1 MTETPNSPQISTPE
15 QLEGIVAP
23 GQENLLE
30 EFVQEQENA
39 QNNQKILGKFN
50 SQEDLAKA
58 YTELEKRVGQQPEK
72 QPAEPSSVEE
82 TDDNYTTEAASE
94 LYGKE
99 YVDALSEKGLDM
111 ADIMKR
117 ADSGE
122 DISENYDTLAEVFNV
137 PKAVVE
143 NYVNAAQQSQA
154 PTAGLT
160 PEDGVEVR
168 NAIGGDEAFAEVTR
182 WAEKNVDKELLDQY
196 NKIADTNK
204 EAATWALK
212 FFQSQMK
219 SPGSVVEPKLYGGG
233 NVPAENKYE
242 SKQQVL
248 DAMNKTNSKGQRLYD
263 VDEAYRDKVAKILLN
278 SDVF

>member
-1 MTETPNSPQISTPE
+1 MTQSSNNPQISTPE
-15 QLEGIVAP
+15 QLEGLVGP
-23 GQENLLE
+23 GQENILE
-30 EFVQEQENA
+30 EFVQEQEAA
-39 QNNQKILGKFN
+39 QSNDKILGKFN
-50 SQEDLAKA
+50 TQEDLAKA
-58 YTELEKRVGQQPEK
+58 YTELEKRVGQQPQNETS
-72 QPAEPSSVEE
+72 EPPVEQ
-82 TDDNYTTEAASE
+82 TDDNYTAEAASE

-99 YVDALSEKGLDM
+99 YVDALSEKGVDM

-122 DISENYDTLAEVFNV
+122 DISANYDTLAEVFNV

-143 NYVNAAQQSQA
+143 NYVNAAQQTQMPA
-154 PTAGLT
+154 PGLT

-168 NAIGGDEAFAEVTR
+168 NAIGGDEAFAEVTQ
-182 WAEKNVDKELLDQY
+182 WVEKNVDKQTLDNY

-204 EAATWALK
+204 EAALWALK
-212 FFQSQMK
+212 FFQAQMK

-233 NVPAENKYE
+233 NVPSQSTYE

>member
-1 MTETPNSPQISTPE
+1 MTQSSNNPQISTPE
-15 QLEGIVAP
+15 QLEGLVGP
-23 GQENLLE
+23 GQENILE
-30 EFVQEQENA
+30 EFVQEQEAA
-39 QNNQKILGKFN
+39 QSNDKILGKFN
-50 SQEDLAKA
+50 TQEDLAKA
-58 YTELEKRVGQQPEK
+58 YTELEKRVGQQPQNET
-72 QPAEPSSVEE
+72 PEPPVEQ
-82 TDDNYTTEAASE
+82 TDDNYTAEAASE

-99 YVDALSEKGLDM
+99 YVDALSEKGVDM
-111 ADIMKR
+111 ADIMRR

-122 DISENYDTLAEVFNV
+122 DISANYDTLAEVFNV

-143 NYVNAAQQSQA
+143 NYVNAAQQTQMPA
-154 PTAGLT
+154 PGLT

-168 NAIGGDEAFAEVTR
+168 NAIGGDEAFAEVTQ
-182 WAEKNVDKELLDQY
+182 WAEKNVDKQTLDNY

-204 EAATWALK
+204 EAALWALK
-212 FFQSQMK
+212 FFQAQMK

-233 NVPAENKYE
+233 NVPSQTTYE

>member
-1 MTETPNSPQISTPE
+1 MTQSSNNPQISTPE
-15 QLEGIVAP
+15 QLEGLVGP
-23 GQENLLE
+23 GQENILE
-30 EFVQEQENA
+30 EFVQEQEAA
-39 QNNQKILGKFN
+39 QSNDKILGKFN
-50 SQEDLAKA
+50 TQEDLAKA
-58 YTELEKRVGQQPEK
+58 YTELEKRVGQQSQNETPE
-72 QPAEPSSVEE
+72 PPVEQ
-82 TDDNYTTEAASE
+82 TDDNYTAEAASE

-99 YVDALSEKGLDM
+99 YVDALAEKGVDM

-122 DISENYDTLAEVFNV
+122 DISSNYDTLAEVFNV

-143 NYVNAAQQSQA
+143 NYVNAAQQTQMPA
-154 PTAGLT
+154 PGLT

-168 NAIGGDEAFAEVTR
+168 NAIGGDEAFAEVTQ
-182 WAEKNVDKELLDQY
+182 WVEKNVDKQTLDNY

-204 EAATWALK
+204 EAALWALK
-212 FFQSQMK
+212 FFQAQMK

-233 NVPAENKYE
+233 NVPSQSTYE

-278 SDVF
+278 SEVF

>member
-1 MTETPNSPQISTPE
+1 MTQSSNNPQISTPE
-15 QLEGIVAP
+15 QLEGLVGP
-23 GQENLLE
+23 GQENILE
-30 EFVQEQENA
+30 EFVQEQEAA
-39 QNNQKILGKFN
+39 QSNDKILGKFN
-50 SQEDLAKA
+50 TQEDLAKA
-58 YTELEKRVGQQPEK
+58 YTELEKRVGQQPKNET
-72 QPAEPSSVEE
+72 PEPPVEQ
-82 TDDNYTTEAASE
+82 TDDNYTAEAASE

-99 YVDALSEKGLDM
+99 YVDALSEKGVDM

-122 DISENYDTLAEVFNV
+122 DISANYDTLAEVFNV

-143 NYVNAAQQSQA
+143 NYVNAAQQTQMPA
-154 PTAGLT
+154 PGLT

-168 NAIGGDEAFAEVTR
+168 NAIGGDEAFAEVTQ
-182 WAEKNVDKELLDQY
+182 WVEKNVDKQTLENY

-204 EAATWALK
+204 EAALWALK
-212 FFQSQMK
+212 YFQAQMK

-233 NVPAENKYE
+233 NVPSQSTYE

>member
-1 MTETPNSPQISTPE
+1 MTQSSNNPQISTPE
-15 QLEGIVAP
+15 QLEGLVGP
-23 GQENLLE
+23 GQENILE
-30 EFVQEQENA
+30 EFVQEQEAA
-39 QNNQKILGKFN
+39 QSNDKILGKFN
-50 SQEDLAKA
+50 TQEDLAKA
-58 YTELEKRVGQQPEK
+58 YTELEKRVGQQPKNET
-72 QPAEPSSVEE
+72 PEPPVEQ
-82 TDDNYTTEAASE
+82 TDDNYTAEAASE

-99 YVDALSEKGLDM
+99 YVDALSEKGVDM

-122 DISENYDTLAEVFNV
+122 DISANYDTLAEVFNV

-143 NYVNAAQQSQA
+143 NYVNAAQQTQMPA
-154 PTAGLT
+154 PGLT

-168 NAIGGDEAFAEVTR
+168 NAIGGDEAFAEVTQ
-182 WAEKNVDKELLDQY
+182 WVEKNVDKQTLDNY

-204 EAATWALK
+204 EAALWALK
-212 FFQSQMK
+212 FFQAQMK

-233 NVPAENKYE
+233 NVPSQSTYE

>member
-1 MTETPNSPQISTPE
+1 MTQSSNNPQISTPE
-15 QLEGIVAP
+15 QLEGLVGP
-23 GQENLLE
+23 GQENILE
-30 EFVQEQENA
+30 EFVQEQEAA
-39 QNNQKILGKFN
+39 QSNDKILGKFN
-50 SQEDLAKA
+50 TQEDLAKA
-58 YTELEKRVGQQPEK
+58 YTELEKRVGQQP
-72 QPAEPSSVEE
+72 QNDTPEPPVEQ
-82 TDDNYTTEAASE
+82 TDDNYTAEAASE

-99 YVDALSEKGLDM
+99 YVDALSEKGVDM

-122 DISENYDTLAEVFNV
+122 DISANFDTLAEVFNV

-143 NYVNAAQQSQA
+143 NYVNAAQQTQMPAS
-154 PTAGLT
+154 GLT

-168 NAIGGDEAFAEVTR
+168 NAIGGDEAFAEVTQ
-182 WAEKNVDKELLDQY
+182 WVEKNVDKQTLENY

-204 EAATWALK
+204 EAALWALK
-212 FFQSQMK
+212 FFQAQMK

-233 NVPAENKYE
+233 NVPSQSTYE

>member
-1 MTETPNSPQISTPE
+1 MTQSSNNPQISTPE
-15 QLEGIVAP
+15 QLEGLVDP
-23 GQENLLE
+23 GQENILE
-30 EFVQEQENA
+30 EFVQEQEAA
-39 QNNQKILGKFN
+39 QSNDKILGKFN
-50 SQEDLAKA
+50 TQEDLAKA
-58 YTELEKRVGQQPEK
+58 YTELEKRVGQQPQNET
-72 QPAEPSSVEE
+72 PEPPVEQ
-82 TDDNYTTEAASE
+82 TDDNYTAEAASE

-99 YVDALSEKGLDM
+99 YVDALSEKGVDM

-122 DISENYDTLAEVFNV
+122 DISANYDTLAEVFNV

-143 NYVNAAQQSQA
+143 NYVNAAQQTQMPA
-154 PTAGLT
+154 PGLT

-168 NAIGGDEAFAEVTR
+168 NAIGGDEAFAEVTQ
-182 WAEKNVDKELLDQY
+182 WVEKNVDKQTLENY

-204 EAATWALK
+204 EAALWALK
-212 FFQSQMK
+212 FFQAQMK

-233 NVPAENKYE
+233 NVPSQSTYE

>member
-1 MTETPNSPQISTPE
+1 MTQSSNNPQISTPE
-15 QLEGIVAP
+15 QLEGLVGP
-23 GQENLLE
+23 GQENILE
-30 EFVQEQENA
+30 EFVQEQEAA
-39 QNNQKILGKFN
+39 QNNDKILGKFN
-50 SQEDLAKA
+50 TQEDLAKA
-58 YTELEKRVGQQPEK
+58 YTELEKRVGQQPKNET
-72 QPAEPSSVEE
+72 PEPPVEQ
-82 TDDNYTTEAASE
+82 TDDNYTAEAASE

-99 YVDALSEKGLDM
+99 YVDALSEKGVDM

-122 DISENYDTLAEVFNV
+122 DISANYDTLAEVFNV

-143 NYVNAAQQSQA
+143 NYVNAAQQTQMPA
-154 PTAGLT
+154 PGLT

-168 NAIGGDEAFAEVTR
+168 NAIGGDEAFAEVTQ
-182 WAEKNVDKELLDQY
+182 WAEKNIDKQTLDNY

-204 EAATWALK
+204 EAALWALK

-233 NVPAENKYE
+233 NVPSQTTYE

>member
-1 MTETPNSPQISTPE
+1 MTQSSNNPQISTPE
-15 QLEGIVAP
+15 QLEGLVGP
-23 GQENLLE
+23 GQENILE
-30 EFVQEQENA
+30 EFVQEQEAA
-39 QNNQKILGKFN
+39 QSNDKILGKFN
-50 SQEDLAKA
+50 TQEDLAKA
-58 YTELEKRVGQQPEK
+58 YTELEKRVGQQSQNETPE
-72 QPAEPSSVEE
+72 PPVEQ
-82 TDDNYTTEAASE
+82 TDDNYTAEAASE

-99 YVDALSEKGLDM
+99 YVDALAEKGVDM

-122 DISENYDTLAEVFNV
+122 DISSNYDTLAEVFNV

-143 NYVNAAQQSQA
+143 NYVNAAQQTQMPA
-154 PTAGLT
+154 PGLT

-168 NAIGGDEAFAEVTR
+168 NAIGGDEAFAEVTQ
-182 WAEKNVDKELLDQY
+182 WVEKNVDKQTLDNY

-204 EAATWALK
+204 EAALWALK
-212 FFQSQMK
+212 FFQAQMK

-233 NVPAENKYE
+233 NVPSQSTYE

>member
-1 MTETPNSPQISTPE
+1 MTQSSNNPQISTPE
-15 QLEGIVAP
+15 QLEGLVGP
-23 GQENLLE
+23 GQENILE
-30 EFVQEQENA
+30 EFVQEQEAA
-39 QNNQKILGKFN
+39 QSNDKILGKFN
-50 SQEDLAKA
+50 TQEDLAKA
-58 YTELEKRVGQQPEK
+58 YTELEKRVGQQPKNET
-72 QPAEPSSVEE
+72 PEPPVEQ
-82 TDDNYTTEAASE
+82 TDDNYTAEAASE

-99 YVDALSEKGLDM
+99 YVDALSEKGVDM

-122 DISENYDTLAEVFNV
+122 DISANYDTLAEVFNV

-143 NYVNAAQQSQA
+143 NYVNAAQQTQMPA
-154 PTAGLT
+154 PGLT

-168 NAIGGDEAFAEVTR
+168 NAIGGDEAFAEVTQ
-182 WAEKNVDKELLDQY
+182 WVEKNVDKQTLENY
-196 NKIADTNK
+196 NKIADTNN
-204 EAATWALK
+204 EAALWALK
-212 FFQSQMK
+212 FFQAQMK

-233 NVPAENKYE
+233 NVPSQSTYE

>member
-1 MTETPNSPQISTPE
+1 MTQSSNNPQISTPE
-15 QLEGIVAP
+15 QLEGLVGP
-23 GQENLLE
+23 GQENILE
-30 EFVQEQENA
+30 EFVQEQEAA
-39 QNNQKILGKFN
+39 QSNDKILGKFN
-50 SQEDLAKA
+50 TQEDLAKA
-58 YTELEKRVGQQPEK
+58 YTELEKRVGQQPQNET
-72 QPAEPSSVEE
+72 PEPPVEQ
-82 TDDNYTTEAASE
+82 TDDNYTAEAASE

-99 YVDALSEKGLDM
+99 YVDALSEKGVDM

-122 DISENYDTLAEVFNV
+122 DISANYDTLAEVFNV

-143 NYVNAAQQSQA
+143 NYVNAAQQTQMPA
-154 PTAGLT
+154 PGLT

-168 NAIGGDEAFAEVTR
+168 NAIGGDEAFAEVTQ
-182 WAEKNVDKELLDQY
+182 WVEKNVDKQTLDNY

-204 EAATWALK
+204 EAALWALK
-212 FFQSQMK
+212 FFQAQMK

-233 NVPAENKYE
+233 NVPSQTTYE

>member
-1 MTETPNSPQISTPE
+1 MTQSSNNPQISTPE
-15 QLEGIVAP
+15 QLEGLVGP
-23 GQENLLE
+23 GQENILE
-30 EFVQEQENA
+30 EFVQEQEAA
-39 QNNQKILGKFN
+39 QSNDKILGKFN
-50 SQEDLAKA
+50 TQEDLAKA
-58 YTELEKRVGQQPEK
+58 YTELEKRVGQQPQNETS
-72 QPAEPSSVEE
+72 EPPVEQ
-82 TDDNYTTEAASE
+82 TDDNYTAEAASE

-99 YVDALSEKGLDM
+99 YVDALSEKGVDM

-122 DISENYDTLAEVFNV
+122 DISANYDTLAEVFNV

-143 NYVNAAQQSQA
+143 NYVNAAQQTQMPAS
-154 PTAGLT
+154 GLT

-168 NAIGGDEAFAEVTR
+168 NAIGGDEAFAEVTQ
-182 WAEKNVDKELLDQY
+182 WVEKNVDKQTLDNY

-204 EAATWALK
+204 EAALWALK
-212 FFQSQMK
+212 FFQAQMK

-233 NVPAENKYE
+233 NVPSQTTYE

>member
-1 MTETPNSPQISTPE
+1 MTQSSNNPQISTPE
-15 QLEGIVAP
+15 QLEGLVGP
-23 GQENLLE
+23 GQENILE
-30 EFVQEQENA
+30 EFVQEQEAA
-39 QNNQKILGKFN
+39 QSNDKILGKFN
-50 SQEDLAKA
+50 TQEDLAKA
-58 YTELEKRVGQQPEK
+58 YTELEKRVGQQPQNET
-72 QPAEPSSVEE
+72 PEPPVEQ
-82 TDDNYTTEAASE
+82 TDDNYTVEAASE

-99 YVDALSEKGLDM
+99 YVDALSEKGVDM

-122 DISENYDTLAEVFNV
+122 DISANYDTLAEVFNV

-143 NYVNAAQQSQA
+143 NYVNAAQQTQMPA
-154 PTAGLT
+154 PGLT

-168 NAIGGDEAFAEVTR
+168 NAIGGDEAFAEVTQ
-182 WAEKNVDKELLDQY
+182 WVEKNVDKQTLENY

-204 EAATWALK
+204 EAALWALK
-212 FFQSQMK
+212 FFQAQMK

-233 NVPAENKYE
+233 NVPSQSTYE

>member
-1 MTETPNSPQISTPE
+1 MTQSSNNPQISTPE
-15 QLEGIVAP
+15 QLEGLVGP
-23 GQENLLE
+23 GQENILE
-30 EFVQEQENA
+30 EFVQEQEAA
-39 QNNQKILGKFN
+39 QSNDKILGKFN
-50 SQEDLAKA
+50 TQEDLAKA
-58 YTELEKRVGQQPEK
+58 YTELEKRVGQQPQNET
-72 QPAEPSSVEE
+72 PEPPVEQ
-82 TDDNYTTEAASE
+82 TDDNYTAEAASE

-117 ADSGE
+117 ADNGE
-122 DISENYDTLAEVFNV
+122 DISANYDTLAEVFNV

-143 NYVNAAQQSQA
+143 NYVNAAQQTQMPA
-154 PTAGLT
+154 PGLT

-168 NAIGGDEAFAEVTR
+168 NAIGGDEAFAEVTQ
-182 WAEKNVDKELLDQY
+182 WVEKNVDKQTLDNY

-204 EAATWALK
+204 EAALWALK
-212 FFQSQMK
+212 FFQAQMK

-233 NVPAENKYE
+233 NVPSQTTYE

>member
-1 MTETPNSPQISTPE
+1 MTQSSNNPQISTPE
-15 QLEGIVAP
+15 QLEGLVGP
-23 GQENLLE
+23 GQENILE
-30 EFVQEQENA
+30 EFVQEQEAA
-39 QNNQKILGKFN
+39 QSNDKILGKFN
-50 SQEDLAKA
+50 TQEDLAKA
-58 YTELEKRVGQQPEK
+58 YTELEKRVGQQSQNETPE
-72 QPAEPSSVEE
+72 PPVEQ
-82 TDDNYTTEAASE
+82 TDDNYTAEAASE

-99 YVDALSEKGLDM
+99 YVDALSEKGVDM

-122 DISENYDTLAEVFNV
+122 DISANYDTLAEVFNV

-143 NYVNAAQQSQA
+143 NYVNAAQQTQMPA
-154 PTAGLT
+154 PGLT

-168 NAIGGDEAFAEVTR
+168 NAIGGDEAFAEVTQ
-182 WAEKNVDKELLDQY
+182 WVEKNVDKQTLDNY

-204 EAATWALK
+204 EAALWALK
-212 FFQSQMK
+212 FFQAQMK

-233 NVPAENKYE
+233 NVPSQTTYE

>member
-1 MTETPNSPQISTPE
+1 MTQSSNNPQISTPE
-15 QLEGIVAP
+15 QLEGLVGP
-23 GQENLLE
+23 GQENILE
-30 EFVQEQENA
+30 EFVQEQEAA
-39 QNNQKILGKFN
+39 QSNDKILGKFN
-50 SQEDLAKA
+50 TQEDLAKA
-58 YTELEKRVGQQPEK
+58 YTELEKRVGQQPQNET
-72 QPAEPSSVEE
+72 PEPPVEQ
-82 TDDNYTTEAASE
+82 TDDNYTAEAASE

-99 YVDALSEKGLDM
+99 YVDALSEKGVDM

-122 DISENYDTLAEVFNV
+122 DISANYDTLAEVFNV

-143 NYVNAAQQSQA
+143 NYVNAAQQTQMPA
-154 PTAGLT
+154 PGLT

-168 NAIGGDEAFAEVTR
+168 NAIGGDEAFAEVTQ
-182 WAEKNVDKELLDQY
+182 WVEKNVDKQTLENY

-204 EAATWALK
+204 EAALWALK
-212 FFQSQMK
+212 FFQAQMK

-233 NVPAENKYE
+233 NVPSQSTYE

-248 DAMNKTNSKGQRLYD
+248 DAMNKNNSKGQRLYD

>member
-1 MTETPNSPQISTPE
+1 MTQSSNNPQISTPE
-15 QLEGIVAP
+15 QLEGLVGP
-23 GQENLLE
+23 GQENILE
-30 EFVQEQENA
+30 EFVQEQEAA
-39 QNNQKILGKFN
+39 QSNDKILGKFN
-50 SQEDLAKA
+50 TQEDLAKA
-58 YTELEKRVGQQPEK
+58 YTELEKRVGQQSQNETPE
-72 QPAEPSSVEE
+72 PPVEQ
-82 TDDNYTTEAASE
+82 TDDNYTAEAASE

-99 YVDALSEKGLDM
+99 YVDALAEKGVDM

-122 DISENYDTLAEVFNV
+122 DISANYDTLAEVFNV

-143 NYVNAAQQSQA
+143 NYVNAAQQTQMPA
-154 PTAGLT
+154 PGLT

-168 NAIGGDEAFAEVTR
+168 NAIGGDEAFAEVTQ
-182 WAEKNVDKELLDQY
+182 WVEKNVDKQTLDNY

-204 EAATWALK
+204 EAALWALK
-212 FFQSQMK
+212 FFQAQMK

-233 NVPAENKYE
+233 NVPSQSTYE

>member
-1 MTETPNSPQISTPE
+1 MTQSSNNPQISTPE
-15 QLEGIVAP
+15 QLEGLVGP
-23 GQENLLE
+23 GQENILE
-30 EFVQEQENA
+30 EFVQEQEAA
-39 QNNQKILGKFN
+39 QSNDKILGKFN
-50 SQEDLAKA
+50 TQEDLAKA
-58 YTELEKRVGQQPEK
+58 YTELEKRVGQQPQNET
-72 QPAEPSSVEE
+72 PEPPVEQ
-82 TDDNYTTEAASE
+82 TDDNYTAEAASE

-99 YVDALSEKGLDM
+99 YVDALSEKGVDM

-122 DISENYDTLAEVFNV
+122 DISANYDTLAEVFNV

-143 NYVNAAQQSQA
+143 NYVNAAQQTQMPA
-154 PTAGLT
+154 PGLT

-168 NAIGGDEAFAEVTR
+168 NAIGGDEAFAEVTQ
-182 WAEKNVDKELLDQY
+182 WAEKNIDKQTLDNY

-204 EAATWALK
+204 EAALWALK

-233 NVPAENKYE
+233 NVPSQTTYE

>member
-1 MTETPNSPQISTPE
+1 MTQSSNNPQISTPE
-15 QLEGIVAP
+15 QLEGLVGP
-23 GQENLLE
+23 GQENILE
-30 EFVQEQENA
+30 EFVQEQEAA
-39 QNNQKILGKFN
+39 QSNDKILGKFN
-50 SQEDLAKA
+50 TQEDLAKA
-58 YTELEKRVGQQPEK
+58 YTELEKRVGQQPKNET
-72 QPAEPSSVEE
+72 PEPPVEQ
-82 TDDNYTTEAASE
+82 TDDNYTAEAASE

-99 YVDALSEKGLDM
+99 YVDALSEKGVDM

-122 DISENYDTLAEVFNV
+122 DISANYDTLAEVFNV

-143 NYVNAAQQSQA
+143 NYVNAAQQTQMPA
-154 PTAGLT
+154 PGLT

-168 NAIGGDEAFAEVTR
+168 NAIGGDEAFAEVTQ
-182 WAEKNVDKELLDQY
+182 WVEKNVDKQTLDNY

-204 EAATWALK
+204 EAALWALK

-233 NVPAENKYE
+233 NVPSQTTYE

>member
-1 MTETPNSPQISTPE
+1 MTQSSNNPQISTPE
-15 QLEGIVAP
+15 QLEGLVGP
-23 GQENLLE
+23 GQENILE
-30 EFVQEQENA
+30 EFVQEQEAA
-39 QNNQKILGKFN
+39 QNNDKILGKFN
-50 SQEDLAKA
+50 TQEDLAKA
-58 YTELEKRVGQQPEK
+58 YTELEKRVGQQPQNET
-72 QPAEPSSVEE
+72 PEPPVEQ
-82 TDDNYTTEAASE
+82 TDDNYTAEAASE

-99 YVDALSEKGLDM
+99 YVDALSEKGVDM

-122 DISENYDTLAEVFNV
+122 DISANYDTLAEVFNV

-143 NYVNAAQQSQA
+143 NYVNAAQQTQMPA
-154 PTAGLT
+154 PGLT

-168 NAIGGDEAFAEVTR
+168 NAIGGDEAFAEVTQ
-182 WAEKNVDKELLDQY
+182 WVEKNVDKQTLENY

-204 EAATWALK
+204 EAALWALK
-212 FFQSQMK
+212 FFQAQMK

-233 NVPAENKYE
+233 NVPSQSTYE

>member
-1 MTETPNSPQISTPE
+1 MTQSSNNPQISTPE
-15 QLEGIVAP
+15 QLEGLVAP
-23 GQENLLE
+23 GQENILE
-30 EFVQEQENA
+30 EFVQEQEAA
-39 QNNQKILGKFN
+39 QSNDKILGKFN
-50 SQEDLAKA
+50 TQEDLAKA
-58 YTELEKRVGQQPEK
+58 YTELEKRVGQQP
-72 QPAEPSSVEE
+72 QNDTPEPPVEQ
-82 TDDNYTTEAASE
+82 TDDNYTAEAASE

-99 YVDALSEKGLDM
+99 YVDALSEKGVDM

-122 DISENYDTLAEVFNV
+122 DISANYDTLAEVFNV

-143 NYVNAAQQSQA
+143 NYVNAAQQTQMPA
-154 PTAGLT
+154 PGLT

-168 NAIGGDEAFAEVTR
+168 NAIGGDEAFAEVTQ
-182 WAEKNVDKELLDQY
+182 WAEKNIDKQTLDNY

-204 EAATWALK
+204 EAALWALK
-212 FFQSQMK
+212 FFQAQMK

-233 NVPAENKYE
+233 NVPSQTTYE

>member
-1 MTETPNSPQISTPE
+1 MTQSSNNPQISTPE
-15 QLEGIVAP
+15 QLEGLVGP
-23 GQENLLE
+23 GQENILE
-30 EFVQEQENA
+30 EFVQEQEAA
-39 QNNQKILGKFN
+39 QSNDKILGKFN
-50 SQEDLAKA
+50 TQEDLAKA
-58 YTELEKRVGQQPEK
+58 YTELEKRVGQQPQNET
-72 QPAEPSSVEE
+72 PEPPVEQ
-82 TDDNYTTEAASE
+82 TDDNYTAEAASE

-99 YVDALSEKGLDM
+99 YVDALSEKGVDM

-122 DISENYDTLAEVFNV
+122 DISANYDTLAEVFNV

-143 NYVNAAQQSQA
+143 NYVNAAQQTQMPAS
-154 PTAGLT
+154 GLT

-168 NAIGGDEAFAEVTR
+168 NAIGGDEAFAEVTQ
-182 WAEKNVDKELLDQY
+182 WVEKNVDKQTLENY

-204 EAATWALK
+204 EAALWALK
-212 FFQSQMK
+212 FFQAQMK

-233 NVPAENKYE
+233 NVPSQSTYE

>member
-1 MTETPNSPQISTPE
+1 MTQSSNNPQISTPE
-15 QLEGIVAP
+15 QLEGLVGP
-23 GQENLLE
+23 GQENILE
-30 EFVQEQENA
+30 EFVQEQEAA
-39 QNNQKILGKFN
+39 QSNDKILGKFN
-50 SQEDLAKA
+50 TQEDLAKA
-58 YTELEKRVGQQPEK
+58 YTELEKRVGQQPQNET
-72 QPAEPSSVEE
+72 PEPPVEQ
-82 TDDNYTTEAASE
+82 TDDNYTVEAASE

-99 YVDALSEKGLDM
+99 YVDALSEKGVDM

-122 DISENYDTLAEVFNV
+122 DISANYDTLAEVFNV

-143 NYVNAAQQSQA
+143 NYVNAAQQTQMPA
-154 PTAGLT
+154 PGLT

-168 NAIGGDEAFAEVTR
+168 NAIGGDEAFAEVTQ
-182 WAEKNVDKELLDQY
+182 WVEKNVDKQTLENY

-204 EAATWALK
+204 EAALWALK
-212 FFQSQMK
+212 FFQAQMK

-233 NVPAENKYE
+233 NVPSQTTYE

>member
-30 EFVQEQENA
+30 EFVQEQEAA
-39 QNNQKILGKFN
+39 QSNDKILGKFN

-58 YTELEKRVGQQPEK
+58 YTELEKRVGQQQEKTEVEPPSK
-72 QPAEPSSVEE
+72 QPDE
-82 TDDNYTTEAASE
+82 NYTTEAASE

-99 YVDALSEKGLDM
+99 YVEALAEKGLDM
-111 ADIMKR
+111 ADVMKR

-122 DISENYDTLAEVFNV
+122 DISESYETIAEVFNV

-154 PTAGLT
+154 TVAPLT

-168 NAIGGDEAFAEVTR
+168 NAIGGDEAFKEVTQ
-182 WAEKNVDKELLDQY
+182 WVEKNVDKETLNQY
-196 NKIADTNK
+196 NQIADTNK

-212 FFQSQMK
+212 YFQSQMK

>member
-1 MTETPNSPQISTPE
+1 MTQSSNNPQISTPE
-15 QLEGIVAP
+15 QLEGLVGP
-23 GQENLLE
+23 GQENILE
-30 EFVQEQENA
+30 EFVQEQEAA
-39 QNNQKILGKFN
+39 QSNDKILGKFN
-50 SQEDLAKA
+50 TQEDLAKA
-58 YTELEKRVGQQPEK
+58 YTELEKRVGQQPQNETPEP
-72 QPAEPSSVEE
+72 PAEQ
-82 TDDNYTTEAASE
+82 TDDNYTAEAASE

-99 YVDALSEKGLDM
+99 YVDALSEKGVDM
-111 ADIMKR
+111 AIIMKR
-117 ADSGE
+117 ADNGE
-122 DISENYDTLAEVFNV
+122 DISANYDTLAEVFNV

-143 NYVNAAQQSQA
+143 NYVNAAQQTQMPA
-154 PTAGLT
+154 PGLT

-168 NAIGGDEAFAEVTR
+168 NAIGGDEAFAEVTQ
-182 WAEKNVDKELLDQY
+182 WVEKNVDKQTLDNY

-204 EAATWALK
+204 EAALWALK
-212 FFQSQMK
+212 FFQAQMK

-233 NVPAENKYE
+233 NVPSQTTYE

>member
-1 MTETPNSPQISTPE
+1 MTDSANTPQMSTPE

-23 GQENLLE
+23 GQENILE

-39 QNNQKILGKFN
+39 QKNDKILGKFN
-50 SQEDLAKA
+50 TPEDLAKA
-58 YTELEKRVGQQPEK
+58 YTELEKRVGQNTEK
-72 QPAEPSSVEE
+72 EPAEPSSYEE
-82 TDDNYTTEAASE
+82 TDETYTTEAAAE

-99 YVDALSEKGLDM
+99 YVDALAEKGLDM
-111 ADIMKR
+111 ADIMKK

-122 DISENYDTLAEVFNV
+122 DISETYEAMAEVFKV

-154 PTAGLT
+154 GAEGLT
-160 PEDGVEVR
+160 AEDGVEVR
-168 NAIGGDEAFAEVTR
+168 NAIGGDEAFKEVTE
-182 WAEKNVDKELLDQY
+182 WAVKNLDKETLDQY
-196 NKIADTNK
+196 NQIADTNK
-204 EAATWALK
+204 EATTWALK
-212 FFQSQMK
+212 YFQSQMK

-233 NVPAENKYE
+233 NVPSETKYE

-263 VDEAYRDKVAKILLN
+263 VDEAYRDKVAQILLK

>member
-1 MTETPNSPQISTPE
+1 MTQSSNNPQISTPE
-15 QLEGIVAP
+15 QLEGLVGP
-23 GQENLLE
+23 GQENILE
-30 EFVQEQENA
+30 EFVQEQEAA
-39 QNNQKILGKFN
+39 QNNDKILGKFN
-50 SQEDLAKA
+50 TQEDLAKA
-58 YTELEKRVGQQPEK
+58 YTELEKRVGQQSQNETPE
-72 QPAEPSSVEE
+72 PPVEQ
-82 TDDNYTTEAASE
+82 TDDNYTAEAASE

-99 YVDALSEKGLDM
+99 YVDALSEKGVDM

-122 DISENYDTLAEVFNV
+122 DISANYDTLAEVFNV

-143 NYVNAAQQSQA
+143 NYVNAAQQTQMPA
-154 PTAGLT
+154 PGLT

-168 NAIGGDEAFAEVTR
+168 NAIGGDEAFAEVTQ
-182 WAEKNVDKELLDQY
+182 WVEKNVDKQTLDNY

-204 EAATWALK
+204 EAALWALK
-212 FFQSQMK
+212 FFQAQMK

-233 NVPAENKYE
+233 NVPSQTTYE

>member
-1 MTETPNSPQISTPE
+1 MTQSSNNPQISTPE
-15 QLEGIVAP
+15 QLEGLVGP
-23 GQENLLE
+23 GQENILE
-30 EFVQEQENA
+30 EFVQEQEAA
-39 QNNQKILGKFN
+39 QSNDKILGKFN
-50 SQEDLAKA
+50 TQEDLAKA
-58 YTELEKRVGQQPEK
+58 YTELEKRVGQQP
-72 QPAEPSSVEE
+72 QNDTPEPPVEQ
-82 TDDNYTTEAASE
+82 TDDNYTAEAASE

-99 YVDALSEKGLDM
+99 YVDALSEKGVDM

-122 DISENYDTLAEVFNV
+122 DISANYDTLAEVFNV

-143 NYVNAAQQSQA
+143 NYVNAAQQTQMPA
-154 PTAGLT
+154 PGLT

-168 NAIGGDEAFAEVTR
+168 NAIGGDEAFAEVTQ
-182 WAEKNVDKELLDQY
+182 WVEKNVDKQTLENY

-204 EAATWALK
+204 EAALWALK
-212 FFQSQMK
+212 FFQAQMK

-233 NVPAENKYE
+233 NVPSQSTYE

>member
-1 MTETPNSPQISTPE
+1 MTQSSNNPQISTPE
-15 QLEGIVAP
+15 QLEGLVGP
-23 GQENLLE
+23 GQENILE
-30 EFVQEQENA
+30 EFVQEQEAA
-39 QNNQKILGKFN
+39 QSNDKILGKFN
-50 SQEDLAKA
+50 TQEDLAKA
-58 YTELEKRVGQQPEK
+58 YTELEKRVGQQPQNET
-72 QPAEPSSVEE
+72 PEPPVEQA
-82 TDDNYTTEAASE
+82 DDNYTAEAASE

-99 YVDALSEKGLDM
+99 YVDALSEKGVDM

-117 ADSGE
+117 ADNGE
-122 DISENYDTLAEVFNV
+122 DISANYDTLAEVFNV

-143 NYVNAAQQSQA
+143 NYVNAAQQTQMPA
-154 PTAGLT
+154 PGLT

-168 NAIGGDEAFAEVTR
+168 NAIGGDEAFAEVTQ
-182 WAEKNVDKELLDQY
+182 WVEKNVDKQTLDNY

-204 EAATWALK
+204 EAALWALK
-212 FFQSQMK
+212 FFQAQMK

-233 NVPAENKYE
+233 NVPSQSIYE

>member
-1 MTETPNSPQISTPE
+1 MTQSSNNPQISTPE
-15 QLEGIVAP
+15 QLEGLVGP
-23 GQENLLE
+23 GQENILE
-30 EFVQEQENA
+30 EFVQEQEAA
-39 QNNQKILGKFN
+39 QSNDKILGKFN
-50 SQEDLAKA
+50 TQEDLAKA
-58 YTELEKRVGQQPEK
+58 YTELEKRVGQQPQNET
-72 QPAEPSSVEE
+72 PEPPVEQ
-82 TDDNYTTEAASE
+82 TDDNYTVEAASE

-99 YVDALSEKGLDM
+99 YVDALSEKGVDM

-122 DISENYDTLAEVFNV
+122 DISANYDTLAEVFNV

-143 NYVNAAQQSQA
+143 NYVNAAQQTQMPA
-154 PTAGLT
+154 TGLT

-168 NAIGGDEAFAEVTR
+168 NAIGGDEAFAEVTQ
-182 WAEKNVDKELLDQY
+182 WVEKNVDKQTLENY

-204 EAATWALK
+204 EAALWALK
-212 FFQSQMK
+212 FFQAQMK

-233 NVPAENKYE
+233 NVPSQTTYE

>member
-1 MTETPNSPQISTPE
+1 MTQSSNNPQISTPE
-15 QLEGIVAP
+15 QLEGLVGP
-23 GQENLLE
+23 GQENILE
-30 EFVQEQENA
+30 EFVQEQEAA
-39 QNNQKILGKFN
+39 QNNDKILGKFN
-50 SQEDLAKA
+50 TQEDLAKA
-58 YTELEKRVGQQPEK
+58 YTELEKRVGQQPQNET
-72 QPAEPSSVEE
+72 PEPPVEQTE
-82 TDDNYTTEAASE
+82 DNYTVEAASE

-99 YVDALSEKGLDM
+99 YVDALSEKGVDM

-122 DISENYDTLAEVFNV
+122 DISANYDTLAEVFNV

-143 NYVNAAQQSQA
+143 NYVNAAQQTQMPA
-154 PTAGLT
+154 PGLT

-168 NAIGGDEAFAEVTR
+168 NAIGGDEAFAEVTQ
-182 WAEKNVDKELLDQY
+182 WVEKNVDKQTLENY

-204 EAATWALK
+204 EAALWALK
-212 FFQSQMK
+212 FFQAQMK

-233 NVPAENKYE
+233 NVPSQSTYE

>member
-30 EFVQEQENA
+30 EFVQEQEAA
-39 QNNQKILGKFN
+39 QSNNKILGKFN
-50 SQEDLAKA
+50 TQEDLEKA
-58 YTELEKRVGQQPEK
+58 YTELEKRVGQQQEK
-72 QPAEPSSVEE
+72 PPAESPTTNQSDE
-82 TDDNYTTEAASE
+82 NYTAETASE

-99 YVDALSEKGLDM
+99 YVEALAEKGLDM

-122 DISENYDTLAEVFNV
+122 DISENFDTLAEVFNV

-154 PTAGLT
+154 PVAALT

-168 NAIGGDEAFAEVTR
+168 NAIGGDEAFKEVTQ
-182 WAEKNVDKELLDQY
+182 WAEKNVDKDVLDQY
-196 NKIADTNK
+196 NQIADTNK

-219 SPGSVVEPKLYGGG
+219 SPGAVVEPKLYGGG
-233 NVPAENKYE
+233 NVPTENRYE

>member
-1 MTETPNSPQISTPE
+1 MTQSSNNPQISTPE
-15 QLEGIVAP
+15 QLEGLVGP
-23 GQENLLE
+23 GQENILE
-30 EFVQEQENA
+30 EFVQEQEAA
-39 QNNQKILGKFN
+39 QSNDKILGKFN
-50 SQEDLAKA
+50 TQEDLAKA
-58 YTELEKRVGQQPEK
+58 YTELEKRVGQQPQNET
-72 QPAEPSSVEE
+72 PEPPVEQ
-82 TDDNYTTEAASE
+82 TDDNYTAEAASE

-99 YVDALSEKGLDM
+99 YVDALSEKGVDM

-122 DISENYDTLAEVFNV
+122 DISANYDTLAEVFNV

-143 NYVNAAQQSQA
+143 NYVNAAQQTQMPA
-154 PTAGLT
+154 PGLT

-168 NAIGGDEAFAEVTR
+168 NAIGGDEAFAEVTQ
-182 WAEKNVDKELLDQY
+182 WVEKNVDKQTLENY

-204 EAATWALK
+204 EAALWALK
-212 FFQSQMK
+212 FFQAQMK

-233 NVPAENKYE
+233 NVPSQTTYE

>member
-1 MTETPNSPQISTPE
+1 MTQSSNNPQISTPE
-15 QLEGIVAP
+15 QLEGLVGP
-23 GQENLLE
+23 GQENILE
-30 EFVQEQENA
+30 EFVQEQEAA
-39 QNNQKILGKFN
+39 QSNDKILGKFN
-50 SQEDLAKA
+50 TQEDLAKA
-58 YTELEKRVGQQPEK
+58 YTELEKRVGQQPQNET
-72 QPAEPSSVEE
+72 PEPPVEQ
-82 TDDNYTTEAASE
+82 TDDNYTAEAASE

-99 YVDALSEKGLDM
+99 YVDALSEKGVDM

-122 DISENYDTLAEVFNV
+122 DISANYDTLAEVFNV

-143 NYVNAAQQSQA
+143 NYVNAAQQTQMPA
-154 PTAGLT
+154 PGLT

-168 NAIGGDEAFAEVTR
+168 NAIGGDEAFAEVTQ
-182 WAEKNVDKELLDQY
+182 WVEKNVDKQTLENY

-204 EAATWALK
+204 EAALWALK
-212 FFQSQMK
+212 YFQAQMK

-233 NVPAENKYE
+233 NVPSQSTYE

>member
-1 MTETPNSPQISTPE
+1 MTQSSNNPQISTPE
-15 QLEGIVAP
+15 QLEGLVGP
-23 GQENLLE
+23 GQENILE
-30 EFVQEQENA
+30 EFVQEQEAA
-39 QNNQKILGKFN
+39 QSNDKILGKFN
-50 SQEDLAKA
+50 TQEDLAKA
-58 YTELEKRVGQQPEK
+58 YTELEKRVGQQPQNET
-72 QPAEPSSVEE
+72 PEPPVEQ
-82 TDDNYTTEAASE
+82 TDDNYTAEAASE

-99 YVDALSEKGLDM
+99 YVDALSEKGVDM

-122 DISENYDTLAEVFNV
+122 DISANFDTLAEVFNV

-143 NYVNAAQQSQA
+143 NYVNAAQQTQMPAS
-154 PTAGLT
+154 GLT

-168 NAIGGDEAFAEVTR
+168 NAIGGDEAFAEVTQ
-182 WAEKNVDKELLDQY
+182 WVEKNVDKQTLENY

-204 EAATWALK
+204 EAALWALK
-212 FFQSQMK
+212 FFQAQMK

-233 NVPAENKYE
+233 NVPSQTTYE

>member
-1 MTETPNSPQISTPE
+1 MTQSSNNPQISTPE
-15 QLEGIVAP
+15 QLEGLVAP
-23 GQENLLE
+23 GQENILE
-30 EFVQEQENA
+30 EFVQEQEAA
-39 QNNQKILGKFN
+39 QSNDKILGKFN
-50 SQEDLAKA
+50 TQEDLAKA
-58 YTELEKRVGQQPEK
+58 YTELEKRVGQQPQNET
-72 QPAEPSSVEE
+72 PEPPVEQ
-82 TDDNYTTEAASE
+82 TDDNYTAEAASE

-99 YVDALSEKGLDM
+99 YVDALSEKGVDM

-122 DISENYDTLAEVFNV
+122 DISANYDTLAEVFNV

-143 NYVNAAQQSQA
+143 NYVNAAQQTQMPA
-154 PTAGLT
+154 PGLT

-168 NAIGGDEAFAEVTR
+168 NAIGGDEAFAEVTQ
-182 WAEKNVDKELLDQY
+182 WAEKNIDKQTLDNY

-204 EAATWALK
+204 EAALWALK
-212 FFQSQMK
+212 FFQAQMK

-233 NVPAENKYE
+233 NVPSQTTYE

>member
-1 MTETPNSPQISTPE
+1 MTQSSNNPQISTPE
-15 QLEGIVAP
+15 QLEGLVGP
-23 GQENLLE
+23 GQENILE
-30 EFVQEQENA
+30 EFVQEQEAA
-39 QNNQKILGKFN
+39 QSNDKILGKFN
-50 SQEDLAKA
+50 TQEDLAKA
-58 YTELEKRVGQQPEK
+58 YTELEKRVGQQPQNET
-72 QPAEPSSVEE
+72 PEPPVEQ
-82 TDDNYTTEAASE
+82 TDDNYTAEAASE

-99 YVDALSEKGLDM
+99 YVDALSEKGVDM

-122 DISENYDTLAEVFNV
+122 DISANYDTLAEVFNV

-143 NYVNAAQQSQA
+143 NYVNAAQQTQMPA
-154 PTAGLT
+154 TGLT

-168 NAIGGDEAFAEVTR
+168 NAIGGDEAFAEVTQ
-182 WAEKNVDKELLDQY
+182 WVEKNVDKQTLENY

-204 EAATWALK
+204 EAALWALK
-212 FFQSQMK
+212 FFQAQMK

-233 NVPAENKYE
+233 NVPSQSTYE

>member
-1 MTETPNSPQISTPE
+1 MTQSSNNPQISTPE
-15 QLEGIVAP
+15 QLEGLVGP
-23 GQENLLE
+23 GQENILE
-30 EFVQEQENA
+30 EFVQEQEAA
-39 QNNQKILGKFN
+39 QSNDKILGKFN
-50 SQEDLAKA
+50 TQEDLAKA
-58 YTELEKRVGQQPEK
+58 YTELEKRVGQQPQNET
-72 QPAEPSSVEE
+72 PEPLVEQ
-82 TDDNYTTEAASE
+82 TDDNYTVEAASE

-99 YVDALSEKGLDM
+99 YVDALSEKGVDM

-122 DISENYDTLAEVFNV
+122 DISANYDTLAEVFNV

-143 NYVNAAQQSQA
+143 NYVNAAQQTQMPA
-154 PTAGLT
+154 PGLT

-168 NAIGGDEAFAEVTR
+168 NAIGGDEAFAEVTQ
-182 WAEKNVDKELLDQY
+182 WVEKNVDKQTLENY

-204 EAATWALK
+204 EAALWALK
-212 FFQSQMK
+212 FFQAQMK

-233 NVPAENKYE
+233 NVPSQSTYE